1 MKTFL
6 FLDDWMLDSYRDVV
20 RRFGRPEPVDV
31 DPVPF
36 MGNYATVLYDPERGC
51 YRAWYNRQIKRGGK
65 KVWVL
70 CLAESPDGYCW
81 EQTRPEVV
89 LSGFTSASGAAVFYD
104 PYDPDPQRRYKA
116 AFSDRVDGRDLGL
129 TACSPDGVH
138 WNIDAEHPFFTRQG
152 GVDTFLKPLFNPFRG
167 WYQISARPSVLDRRV
182 AMVTSPDFVRWGEPQ
197 LVLQPDPLDEPC
209 LQFYGMPAFLYED
222 VFIGLLWCHHT
233 NQEEREWGGCKMAGT
248 IDCELAYSYDG
259 LCWNRADRQP
269 FLGCT
274 EPGTY
279 GCGSIYPHSLVVEKD
294 QIRIYSCG
302 TLVDHSLEEP
312 PEGYESVG
320 ALLVHRLRR
329 DGFAYLEPRA
339 GWGQVTMRCV
349 QPRDGKIT
357 INFCAPFGEVLA
369 QISDPHGRPIPG
381 YGFEDCVP
389 LTGDKL
395 AAPLRWKERGD
406 ASKLIG
412 KHVRLEFRLFQARL
426 YAVRW
431 EAEPWYGDFPI
442 ERI

>member
-1 MKTFL
+1 VDRL
-6 FLDDWMLDSYRDVV
+6 GDIC
-20 RRFGRPEPVDV
+20 PE
-31 DPVPF
+31 
-36 MGNYATVLYDPERGC
+36 A
-51 YRAWYNRQIKRGGK
+51 
-65 KVWVL
+65 
-70 CLAESPDGYCW
+70 
-81 EQTRPEVV
+81 V
-89 LSGFTSASGAAVFYD
+89 LSGLKSSSGAAVFYD

-116 AFSDRVDGRDLGL
+116 AFSDRVKGEALGL

-138 WNIDAEHPFFTRQG
+138 WRVDAEHPFFTRQG

-182 AMVTSPDFVRWGEPQ
+182 AMVRSPDFVHWSEPQ

-233 NQEEREWGGCKMAGT
+233 NQEEREWGGCKMTGT

-259 LCWNRADRQP
+259 LCWNRTDRRP
-269 FLGCT
+269 FLGPT

-279 GCGSIYPHSLVVEKD
+279 GCGSLYPHSMVVEEH

-302 TLVDHSLEEP
+302 TLVDHSIEEP
-312 PEGYESVG
+312 PKGYQSVG
-320 ALLVHRLRR
+320 ALLVHQLRR

-349 QPRDGKIT
+349 RPKDGKIT

-369 QISDPHGRPIPG
+369 QISDPQGRPIPG
-381 YGFEDCVP
+381 YGFGDCVP
-389 LTGDKL
+389 LTGDEL
-395 AAPLRWKERGD
+395 AAPLKWKERGD
-406 ASKLIG
+406 ASELVGEHI
-412 KHVRLEFRLFQARL
+412 RLEFRLFQARL

-431 EAEPWYGDFPI
+431 EAEPWYGDFPV